1 MKMLRILARPAQFG
15 GYLLLAACAAIPGG
29 DRATF
34 DNPWGRKTEQ
44 AEPSPS
50 SVRQPRPEG
59 ALLHREATPVPAAP
73 LSAPRAEIYR
83 GSGGMVA
90 LGSVPQQPVAKEGE
104 ITLNFQQ
111 MEIAEVVKIILG
123 EILGLNY
130 MLDPNVSGTVSLQTS
145 RPLTRE
151 ALLPTLE
158 ALLQVNGA
166 VLVKSQ
172 NFYEVVPIDAAS
184 SGALVPRLSP
194 AELRGYQLLVIP
206 LLYISAAEL
215 QKILEPLKPVKGLM
229 RVDETRNLL
238 LVAGTQD
245 ELNNIRET
253 VRVFD
258 VDQLRGMS
266 VGLFRLQA
274 VEAQVVLK
282 ELEAIFGDSAGGPL
296 AGMVRFLPI
305 ERLNGLLVITP
316 QAKYLDDARAWVE
329 RLDRAEGGQGVS
341 MHVYHVQHGKAETIA
356 DILTQLFEGRST
368 TEDEPQDGGQINP
381 VDEPPP
387 PATAAADGGAEVEVG
402 RESVLIGPDGLGAS
416 LEVGEVSIIADDET
430 NTLLVMATPSD
441 YERVLQAI
449 ERLDVLSLQVLVEA
463 TIVEVALEDE
473 LRYGLQWFFKGNI
486 GSKDYVGAL
495 GRASP
500 IGPRNLLN
508 PADLTTPT
516 GSLAIFD
523 GGDIRGL
530 LNVLAADSKINVI
543 SSPTLMVLDNRAAT
557 IRVGDRVPIRTSETT
572 NTSGV
577 IDDPIDPSALVTSTI
592 QYQDTGVLL
601 EVKPRINAGGMISLE
616 ITQEVNDVKPTTT
629 SGIDSPTITQRRIN
643 TNVAVQSGET
653 LVLGGLIQEN
663 NSRTS
668 EGLPY
673 LRNIP
678 FLGWAFGSQGKQI
691 QRTELVVLIT
701 PTAVTSTD
709 EAKDVTQEYRNKLKG
724 VTLPQDAWQGQ
735 GRQFD

>member
-1 MKMLRILARPAQFG
+1 MNMLRILARPFQLG

-34 DNPWGRKTEQ
+34 DNPRGHK
-44 AEPSPS
+44 AEPVEAAPPS
-50 SVRQPRPEG
+50 SVRQPRPQGEPLLRESSARP
-59 ALLHREATPVPAAP
+59 ALTTP
-73 LSAPRAEIYR
+73 APRAEIYR
-83 GSGGMVA
+83 GSGSMVE
-90 LGSVPQQPVAKEGE
+90 LGSVASEPLAEEGE

-130 MLDPNVSGTVSLQTS
+130 VLDPNVSGTVSLQTS

-158 ALLQVNGA
+158 ALLQINGA

-172 NFYEVVPIDAAS
+172 NFYEVVPIEAAP
-184 SGALVPRLSP
+184 SGALVPRLDP
-194 AELRGYQLLVIP
+194 TQRRGYQLLVVP
-206 LLYISAAEL
+206 LRYISAAEL
-215 QKILEPLKPVKGLM
+215 QKILEPLKPVKGLL
-229 RVDETRNLL
+229 RVDQTRNLL
-238 LVAGTQD
+238 LVAGTPE

-266 VGLFRLQA
+266 VGLFHLQA
-274 VEAQVVLK
+274 VDARVVLK
-282 ELEAIFGDSAGGPL
+282 ELEAIFGDAAGGPL

-305 ERLNGLLVITP
+305 ERLNALLVITP

-329 RLDRAEGGQGVS
+329 RLDRAEGSQGVS
-341 MHVYHVQHGKAETIA
+341 MHVYHVQNGKAENMA
-356 DILTQLFEGRST
+356 EILSQLFEGQGAAEGEQAGRAPRDT
-368 TEDEPQDGGQINP
+368 TQAP
-381 VDEPPP
+381 
-387 PATAAADGGAEVEVG
+387 AAAAAEGEVG
-402 RESVLIGPDGLGAS
+402 RAPVLIAPGGEATS

-430 NTLLVMATPSD
+430 NTLLVMATPGD
-441 YERVLQAI
+441 YQKVLQAI
-449 ERLDVLSLQVLVEA
+449 QRLDVLSLQVLVEA

-473 LRYGLQWFFKGNI
+473 LRYGLQWFFKSSAGGKNVR
-486 GSKDYVGAL
+486 GVL
-495 GRASP
+495 GQFP
-500 IGPRNLLN
+500 IV
-508 PADLTTPT
+508 TPT
-516 GSLAIFD
+516 DLSPSGSLSVFD
-523 GGDIRGL
+523 AAGTRVL
-530 LNVLAADSKINVI
+530 LDLLASDSKLNVI
-543 SSPTLMVLDNRAAT
+543 SSPTLMVLDNRTAT

-577 IDDPIDPSALVTSTI
+577 ISDPTEPTALVTSTI

-616 ITQEVNDVKPTTT
+616 ITQEVNDVKATTT

-663 NSRTS
+663 NNRAN

-678 FLGWAFGSQGKQI
+678 VLGWLFGSQGKQLK
-691 QRTELVVLIT
+691 RTELVVMIT
-701 PTAVTSTD
+701 PTAVTSLN
-709 EAKDVTQEYRNKLKG
+709 EARDVTQEYRNKLKG
-724 VTLPQDAWQGQ
+724 VTLPQDAWQGR
-735 GRQFD
+735 GRQL

>member
-1 MKMLRILARPAQFG
+1 MKMLRIVARPFQLCS
-15 GYLLLAACAAIPGG
+15 YLLLAACATIPGG

-34 DNPWGRKTEQ
+34 DNPWGKRTAQ
-44 AEPSPS
+44 AETPPPS
-50 SVRQPRPEG
+50 SVRQPRSAERPLVHAPAEQ
-59 ALLHREATPVPAAP
+59 PVAASPAA
-73 LSAPRAEIYR
+73 RAEIYR
-83 GSGGMVA
+83 GSGNMVDLGGMTRQT
-90 LGSVPQQPVAKEGE
+90 PDQEGE

-130 MLDPNVSGTVSLQTS
+130 VLDPNVSGTVSLQTS

-172 NFYEVVPIDAAS
+172 NFYEVVPIESAPS
-184 SGALVPRLSP
+184 SALVPRLNP
-194 AELRGYQLLVIP
+194 VDARGYQLLVIP
-206 LLYISAAEL
+206 LRYISASEL

-238 LVAGTQD
+238 LVAGTQE
-245 ELNNIRET
+245 ELNNIRDT

-274 VEAQVVLK
+274 VEAQVMLK

-316 QAKYLDDARAWVE
+316 QAKYLEDARAWVE

-368 TEDEPQDGGQINP
+368 TEDEPQGGGQLNRVGELQP
-381 VDEPPP
+381 ST
-387 PATAAADGGAEVEVG
+387 TAAADGETEVEVG
-402 RESVLIGPDGLGAS
+402 REPVLIGPDGQGAS

-449 ERLDVLSLQVLVEA
+449 QRLDVLSLQVLVEA
-463 TIVEVALEDE
+463 TIVEVTLEDE
-473 LRYGLQWFFKGNI
+473 LRYGLQWFFKSSI
-486 GSKDYVGAL
+486 DSKNMRGTL
-495 GRASP
+495 GRFP
-500 IGPRNLLN
+500 LVTPT
-508 PADLTTPT
+508 DLTPT
-516 GSLAIFD
+516 GSLSVFD
-523 GGDIRGL
+523 AAGARVL
-530 LNVLAADSKINVI
+530 LDLLAKDSKINVI

-572 NTSGV
+572 DTGGAV
-577 IDDPIDPSALVTSTI
+577 TDPDTGISALVTSTI

-601 EVKPRINAGGMISLE
+601 EVKPRINAGGMISME

-663 NSRTS
+663 NSRTN

-673 LRNIP
+673 LRHIP
-678 FLGWAFGSQGKQI
+678 VLGWAFGSQGKQA

-701 PTAVTSTD
+701 PTAVTSTN
-709 EAKDVTQEYRNKLKG
+709 EANDVTQEYRNKLKG
-724 VTLPQDAWQGQ
+724 VTLPQDAWQVQ
-735 GRQFD
+735 GRQFE

>member
-1 MKMLRILARPAQFG
+1 MKMLRILARPAQLG

-44 AEPSPS
+44 AEPAPPS

-59 ALLHREATPVPAAP
+59 APLHREATPVPATP
-73 LSAPRAEIYR
+73 LPAPRAEIYR
-83 GSGGMVA
+83 GSGSMVA

-387 PATAAADGGAEVEVG
+387 PAADGESEVEVG
-402 RESVLIGPDGLGAS
+402 REPVLIGPDGQGAS
-416 LEVGEVSIIADDET
+416 LDVGEVSIIADDET

-473 LRYGLQWFFKGNI
+473 LRYGLQWFFKSEIDGKNVR
-486 GSKDYVGAL
+486 GTL
-495 GRASP
+495 GRFP
-500 IGPRNLLN
+500 LTT
-508 PADLTTPT
+508 PADLTPT
-516 GSLAIFD
+516 GSLTVFD
-523 GGDIRGL
+523 AAGARL
-530 LNVLAADSKINVI
+530 LLDLLARDSKINVI

-572 NTSGV
+572 DTGGAVTDPDTGV
-577 IDDPIDPSALVTSTI
+577 SALVTSTI

-601 EVKPRINAGGMISLE
+601 EVKPRINAGGMISME

-701 PTAVTSTD
+701 PTAVTNTD
-709 EAKDVTQEYRNKLKG
+709 EAEDVTQEYRNKLKG

-735 GRQFD
+735 GRQFE

>member
-1 MKMLRILARPAQFG
+1 MKMLRIVARPFQLCS
-15 GYLLLAACAAIPGG
+15 YLLLAACATTPGG

-34 DNPWGRKTEQ
+34 DNPWGKRTEQ
-44 AEPSPS
+44 AETPPPS
-50 SVRQPRPEG
+50 SVRQPRSAERPLVHAPAEQ
-59 ALLHREATPVPAAP
+59 PVAAIPAA
-73 LSAPRAEIYR
+73 RAEIYR
-83 GSGGMVA
+83 GSGNMVDLGGMTRQT
-90 LGSVPQQPVAKEGE
+90 PDQEGE

-130 MLDPNVSGTVSLQTS
+130 VLDPNVSGTVSLQTS

-172 NFYEVVPIDAAS
+172 NFYEVVPIESAPS
-184 SGALVPRLSP
+184 SALVPRLNP
-194 AELRGYQLLVIP
+194 VEARGYQLLVIP
-206 LLYISAAEL
+206 LRYISAGEL
-215 QKILEPLKPVKGLM
+215 LKILEPLKPVKGLM
-229 RVDETRNLL
+229 QVDETRNLL
-238 LVAGTQD
+238 LVAGTQE
-245 ELNNIRET
+245 ELNNIRDT
-253 VRVFD
+253 VQVFD

-266 VGLFRLQA
+266 VGLFRMQA
-274 VEAQVVLK
+274 VEAQVMLK

-316 QAKYLDDARAWVE
+316 QAKYLEDARAWVE

-368 TEDEPQDGGQINP
+368 SEDEPQDGGQLNR
-381 VDEPPP
+381 VGEPQPST
-387 PATAAADGGAEVEVG
+387 TAAADGETEVEVG
-402 RESVLIGPDGLGAS
+402 REPVLIGPDGLGAS

-449 ERLDVLSLQVLVEA
+449 QRLDVLSLQVLVEA
-463 TIVEVALEDE
+463 TIVEVTLEDE
-473 LRYGLQWFFKGNI
+473 LRYGLQWFFKSSI
-486 GSKDYVGAL
+486 DSKNVRGTL
-495 GRASP
+495 GRFP
-500 IGPRNLLN
+500 LVTPT
-508 PADLTTPT
+508 DLTPT
-516 GSLAIFD
+516 GSLSVFD
-523 GGDIRGL
+523 AAGARVL
-530 LNVLAADSKINVI
+530 LDLLAKDSKINVI

-572 NTSGV
+572 DTGGAVTDPDTGV
-577 IDDPIDPSALVTSTI
+577 SALVTSTI

-601 EVKPRINAGGMISLE
+601 EVKPRINAGGMISME

-663 NSRTS
+663 NSRTN

-673 LRNIP
+673 LRHIP
-678 FLGWAFGSQGKQI
+678 VLGWAFGSQGKQV

-701 PTAVTSTD
+701 PTAVTSTN
-709 EAKDVTQEYRNKLKG
+709 EANDVTQEYRNKLKG
-724 VTLPQDAWQGQ
+724 VTLPQDAWQVQ
-735 GRQFD
+735 GRQFE

>member
-1 MKMLRILARPAQFG
+1 MKMLRIVARPFQLCS
-15 GYLLLAACAAIPGG
+15 YLLLAACATIPGG

-34 DNPWGRKTEQ
+34 DNPWGKKTEQ
-44 AEPSPS
+44 AETLPLS

-59 ALLHREATPVPAAP
+59 QPLLREPAQQPVAAKP
-73 LSAPRAEIYR
+73 MARAEIYS
-83 GSGGMVA
+83 GSGSMVD
-90 LGSVPQQPVAKEGE
+90 LGTAPRQLVDEEGE

-111 MEIAEVVKIILG
+111 MEVAEVVKIILG

-130 MLDPNVSGTVSLQTS
+130 VLDPNVSGTVSLQTS
-145 RPLTRE
+145 RPLTRD

-172 NFYEVVPIDAAS
+172 NFYEVVPIESAPS
-184 SGALVPRLSP
+184 SALVPRLNP
-194 AELRGYQLLVIP
+194 VEARGYQLLVIP
-206 LLYISAAEL
+206 LRYISAGEL

-238 LVAGTQD
+238 LVAGTQE
-245 ELNNIRET
+245 ELNNIRDT

-266 VGLFRLQA
+266 VGLFRMQA
-274 VEAQVVLK
+274 VEAQVMLK

-305 ERLNGLLVITP
+305 ERLNALLVITP
-316 QAKYLDDARAWVE
+316 QAKYLEDARAWVE

-368 TEDEPQDGGQINP
+368 SPDDQQRRPRRS
-381 VDEPPP
+381 EPPAP
-387 PATAAADGGAEVEVG
+387 TTAAADGETEVEVG
-402 RESVLIGPDGLGAS
+402 RGPVLIGPDGQGAS

-441 YERVLQAI
+441 YEKVLLAI
-449 ERLDVLSLQVLVEA
+449 KRLDVLSLQVLVEA

-473 LRYGLQWFFKGNI
+473 LRYGLQWFFKSSI
-486 GSKDYVGAL
+486 GDKNVRGVL
-495 GRASP
+495 GQFP
-500 IGPRNLLN
+500 LVTPT
-508 PADLTTPT
+508 DLTPT
-516 GSLAIFD
+516 GSLSVFD
-523 GGDIRGL
+523 AAGARVL
-530 LNVLAADSKINVI
+530 LDLLATDSKINVI

-572 NTSGV
+572 DTGGAVTDPDTGV
-577 IDDPIDPSALVTSTI
+577 SSLVTSTI

-653 LVLGGLIQEN
+653 LVLGGLILEN
-663 NSRTS
+663 NSRS
-668 EGLPY
+668 AEGLPY

-678 FLGWAFGSQGKQI
+678 FLGWAFGSQGKSVR
-691 QRTELVVLIT
+691 RTELVVLIT
-701 PTAVTSTD
+701 PTAVASVN
-709 EAKDVTQEYRNKLKG
+709 EANDVTQEYRNKLKG
-724 VTLPQDAWQGQ
+724 VTLPQDAWQVQ
-735 GRQFD
+735 GRQFE

>member
-1 MKMLRILARPAQFG
+1 MKMLRIVARPFQLCS
-15 GYLLLAACAAIPGG
+15 YLLLAACATIPGG

-34 DNPWGRKTEQ
+34 DNPWGKKAEQ
-44 AEPSPS
+44 AEAPAPS

-59 ALLHREATPVPAAP
+59 QPLRREAVSAPTVAATG
-73 LSAPRAEIYR
+73 PRAEIYR
-83 GSGGMVA
+83 GSGSMVD
-90 LGSVPQQPVAKEGE
+90 LGTAPRQLVDEEGE

-111 MEIAEVVKIILG
+111 MEVAEVVKIILG

-130 MLDPNVSGTVSLQTS
+130 VLDPNVSGTVSLQTS
-145 RPLTRE
+145 RPLTRD

-166 VLVKSQ
+166 VLVKSL
-172 NFYEVVPIDAAS
+172 NFYEVVPIDAAPS
-184 SGALVPRLSP
+184 SALVPRLNP
-194 AELRGYQLLVIP
+194 VEARGYQLLVIP
-206 LLYISAAEL
+206 LRYIAAGEL

-238 LVAGTQD
+238 LVAGTQE
-245 ELNNIRET
+245 ELNNIRDT

-266 VGLFRLQA
+266 VGLFRMQA
-274 VEAQVVLK
+274 VEAQVMLK

-305 ERLNGLLVITP
+305 ERLNALLVITP
-316 QAKYLDDARAWVE
+316 QAKYLEDARAWVE

-368 TEDEPQDGGQINP
+368 SPDDQQRRPQRSEPSVP
-381 VDEPPP
+381 
-387 PATAAADGGAEVEVG
+387 TRAAADGETEVEVG
-402 RESVLIGPDGLGAS
+402 RGPVLIGPDGQGAS

-441 YERVLQAI
+441 YEKVLLAI
-449 ERLDVLSLQVLVEA
+449 KRLDVLSLQVLVEA

-473 LRYGLQWFFKGNI
+473 LRYGLQWFFKSSAGDKNVR
-486 GSKDYVGAL
+486 GTL
-495 GRASP
+495 GRFP
-500 IGPRNLLN
+500 LVTPG
-508 PADLTTPT
+508 DLSPT
-516 GSLAIFD
+516 GSLSVFD
-523 GGDIRGL
+523 AAGARVL
-530 LNVLAADSKINVI
+530 LDLLATDSKINVI

-572 NTSGV
+572 DTGGAVTDPDTGV
-577 IDDPIDPSALVTSTI
+577 SALVTSTI

-653 LVLGGLIQEN
+653 LVLGGLILEN
-663 NSRTS
+663 NSRS
-668 EGLPY
+668 AEGLPY

-678 FLGWAFGSQGKQI
+678 FLGWAFGSQGKSLR
-691 QRTELVVLIT
+691 RTELVVLIT
-701 PTAVTSTD
+701 PTAVASVN
-709 EAKDVTQEYRNKLKG
+709 EANDVTREYRNKLKG
-724 VTLPQDAWQGQ
+724 VTLPQDAWQVQ
-735 GRQFD
+735 GRQFE

>member
-1 MKMLRILARPAQFG
+1 
-15 GYLLLAACAAIPGG
+15 
-29 DRATF
+29 
-34 DNPWGRKTEQ
+34 
-44 AEPSPS
+44 
-50 SVRQPRPEG
+50 VRQPRPEG
-59 ALLHREATPVPAAP
+59 QPLRREAVSAPSVAATG
-73 LSAPRAEIYR
+73 PRAEIYR
-83 GSGGMVA
+83 GSGSMVD
-90 LGSVPQQPVAKEGE
+90 LGTAPRQLVDEEGE

-111 MEIAEVVKIILG
+111 MEVAEVVKIILG

-130 MLDPNVSGTVSLQTS
+130 VLDPNVSGTVSLQTS

-172 NFYEVVPIDAAS
+172 NFYEVVPIESAPS
-184 SGALVPRLSP
+184 SALVPRLNP
-194 AELRGYQLLVIP
+194 VEARGYQLLVIP
-206 LLYISAAEL
+206 LRYIAAGEL

-238 LVAGTQD
+238 LVAGTQE
-245 ELNNIRET
+245 ELNNIRDT

-266 VGLFRLQA
+266 VGLFRMQA
-274 VEAQVVLK
+274 VEAQVMLK

-305 ERLNGLLVITP
+305 ERLNALLVITP
-316 QAKYLDDARAWVE
+316 QAKYLEDARAWVE

-368 TEDEPQDGGQINP
+368 SPDDQQRRPRRS
-381 VDEPPP
+381 EPPAP
-387 PATAAADGGAEVEVG
+387 TTAAADGETEVEVG
-402 RESVLIGPDGLGAS
+402 RGPVLIGPDGQGAS

-441 YERVLQAI
+441 YEKVLLAI
-449 ERLDVLSLQVLVEA
+449 KRLDVLSLQVLVEA

-473 LRYGLQWFFKGNI
+473 LRYGLQWFFKSSI
-486 GSKDYVGAL
+486 GDKNVRGVL
-495 GRASP
+495 GQFP
-500 IGPRNLLN
+500 LVTPT
-508 PADLTTPT
+508 DLTPT
-516 GSLAIFD
+516 GSLSVFD
-523 GGDIRGL
+523 AAGARVL
-530 LNVLAADSKINVI
+530 LDLLATDSKINVI

-572 NTSGV
+572 DTGGAVTDPDTGV
-577 IDDPIDPSALVTSTI
+577 SSLVTSTI

-616 ITQEVNDVKPTTT
+616 ITQEVNDVKTTT
-629 SGIDSPTITQRRIN
+629 SSRIDSPTITQRRIN

-663 NSRTS
+663 NSRSS

-678 FLGWAFGSQGKQI
+678 FLGWAFGSQGKRLA
-691 QRTELVVLIT
+691 RTELVVLIT
-701 PTAVTSTD
+701 PTAVATLD
-709 EAKDVTQEYRNKLKG
+709 EADEVTQEYRNKLKG
-724 VTLPQDAWQGQ
+724 LALPREKSRSD
-735 GRQFD
+735 RPEPL

>member
-1 MKMLRILARPAQFG
+1 MKMLRIVARPFQLCS
-15 GYLLLAACAAIPGG
+15 YLLLAACAAIPGG

-34 DNPWGRKTEQ
+34 DNPWGKKE
-44 AEPSPS
+44 EPAQTQPLS

-59 ALLHREATPVPAAP
+59 QPLPHQTAEQPAAAKP
-73 LSAPRAEIYR
+73 MARAEIYR
-83 GSGGMVA
+83 GSGGMVD
-90 LGSVPQQPVAKEGE
+90 LGGMPSQPLDQEGE

-111 MEIAEVVKIILG
+111 MEVAEVVKIILG

-130 MLDPNVSGTVSLQTS
+130 VLDPNVSGTVSLQTS
-145 RPLTRE
+145 RPLTRD

-166 VLVKSQ
+166 VLVRSQ
-172 NFYEVVPIDAAS
+172 NFYEVVPVDAAPS
-184 SGALVPRLSP
+184 SALVPRLNP
-194 AELRGYQLLVIP
+194 VELRGYQLLVIP
-206 LLYISAAEL
+206 LRYVAAGEL

-229 RVDETRNLL
+229 QVDETRNLL
-238 LVAGTQD
+238 LVAGTEE
-245 ELNNIRET
+245 ELSNIRET

-266 VGLFRLQA
+266 VGLFRMEA
-274 VEAQVVLK
+274 ADAQVVLK

-305 ERLNGLLVITP
+305 ERLNALLVITP
-316 QAKYLDDARAWVE
+316 QAKYLEDARAWVE

-341 MHVYHVQHGKAETIA
+341 MHVYRVQHGKAETIA
-356 DILTQLFEGRST
+356 DILTQLFEGRDTSP
-368 TEDEPQDGGQINP
+368 DDQQGRPRRS
-381 VDEPPP
+381 EPPIL
-387 PATAAADGGAEVEVG
+387 PASAAADGETEVELG
-402 RESVLIGPDGLGAS
+402 REPVLIGPDGLGAS
-416 LEVGEVSIIADDET
+416 LDVGEVSIIADDET
-430 NTLLVMATPSD
+430 NTLLVMATPGD
-441 YERVLQAI
+441 YEKVLQAI
-449 ERLDVLSLQVLVEA
+449 QRLDVLSLQVLVEA

-473 LRYGLQWFFKGNI
+473 LRYGLQWFFKSSIDGKNVR
-486 GSKDYVGAL
+486 GVL
-495 GRASP
+495 GRFP
-500 IGPRNLLN
+500 LVTPT
-508 PADLTTPT
+508 DLTPT
-516 GSLAIFD
+516 GSLAVFD
-523 GGDIRGL
+523 AAGTRVL
-530 LNVLAADSKINVI
+530 LDLLARDSKINVV
-543 SSPTLMVLDNRAAT
+543 SSPSLMVLDNRAAT

-572 NTSGV
+572 DTGGAVTDPDTGV
-577 IDDPIDPSALVTSTI
+577 SALVTSTI

-653 LVLGGLIQEN
+653 LVLGGLILEN
-663 NSRTS
+663 NSRTN

-678 FLGWAFGSQGKQI
+678 GLGWLFGSQGKAVR
-691 QRTELVVLIT
+691 RTELVVLIT
-701 PTAVTSTD
+701 PTAVASVN

-724 VTLPQDAWQGQ
+724 VSLPQDAWQSQ
-735 GRQFD
+735 GRQF

>member
-1 MKMLRILARPAQFG
+1 MKMLRIVARPFQLCS
-15 GYLLLAACAAIPGG
+15 YLLLAACATIPGG

-34 DNPWGRKTEQ
+34 DNPWGKKTEQ
-44 AEPSPS
+44 TETSPPS
-50 SVRQPRPEG
+50 SVRQPRSPERPLVH
-59 ALLHREATPVPAAP
+59 APAEQPVAAIP
-73 LSAPRAEIYR
+73 APRAEIYR
-83 GSGGMVA
+83 GSGGMVD
-90 LGSVPQQPVAKEGE
+90 LGGMTRQAPDQEGE

-111 MEIAEVVKIILG
+111 MEVAEVVKIILG

-130 MLDPNVSGTVSLQTS
+130 VLDPNVSGTVSLQTS

-172 NFYEVVPIDAAS
+172 NFYEVVPIESAPS
-184 SGALVPRLSP
+184 SALVPRLNP
-194 AELRGYQLLVIP
+194 VEARGYQLLVIP
-206 LLYISAAEL
+206 LRYISAGEL
-215 QKILEPLKPVKGLM
+215 LKILEPLKPVKGLM
-229 RVDETRNLL
+229 QVDETRNLL
-238 LVAGTQD
+238 LVAGTQE
-245 ELNNIRET
+245 ELNNIRDT
-253 VRVFD
+253 VQVFD

-266 VGLFRLQA
+266 VGLFRMQA
-274 VEAQVVLK
+274 VEAQVMLK

-316 QAKYLDDARAWVE
+316 QAKYLEDARAWVE

-356 DILTQLFEGRST
+356 DILTQLFEGRDTSP
-368 TEDEPQDGGQINP
+368 DDQQGRPRPSEPGVP
-381 VDEPPP
+381 
-387 PATAAADGGAEVEVG
+387 TRAAADGETEVEVG
-402 RESVLIGPDGLGAS
+402 REPVLIGPDGQGAS

-441 YERVLQAI
+441 YEKVLQAI
-449 ERLDVLSLQVLVEA
+449 QRLDVLSLQVLVEA

-473 LRYGLQWFFKGNI
+473 LRYGLQWFFKSSIDGKNVR
-486 GSKDYVGAL
+486 GTL
-495 GRASP
+495 GRFP
-500 IGPRNLLN
+500 LTT
-508 PADLTTPT
+508 PADLTPT
-516 GSLAIFD
+516 GSLSVFD
-523 GGDIRGL
+523 AAGARVL
-530 LNVLAADSKINVI
+530 LDLLAKDSKINVI

-572 NTSGV
+572 DTGGAVTDPDTGV
-577 IDDPIDPSALVTSTI
+577 SALVTSTI

-601 EVKPRINAGGMISLE
+601 EVKPRINAGGMISME

-663 NSRTS
+663 NSRTN

-673 LRNIP
+673 LRHIP
-678 FLGWAFGSQGKQI
+678 ILGWAFGSQGKQV

-701 PTAVTSTD
+701 PTAVTSTN
-709 EAKDVTQEYRNKLKG
+709 EANEVTREYRNKLKG
-724 VTLPQDAWQGQ
+724 VTLPQDAWQAQ
-735 GRQFD
+735 GRQFE